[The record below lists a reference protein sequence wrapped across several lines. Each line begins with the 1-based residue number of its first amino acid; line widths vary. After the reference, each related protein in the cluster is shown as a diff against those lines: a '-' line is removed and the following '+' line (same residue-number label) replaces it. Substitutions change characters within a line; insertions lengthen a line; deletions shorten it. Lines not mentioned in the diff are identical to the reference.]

1 MHKSL
6 KPAIRFKE
14 FTNDWEQRR
23 LGDFLFDPPL
33 EKVEVEDEN
42 DLITIGLNLTGIR
55 IGGNRNKFS
64 FGATQYYKR
73 LAGQLIYGKQNFFNG
88 SIALISPI
96 YSGKCTSGDVPSFN
110 IENINKYFLYQFI
123 ARPDYY
129 KSKESYSIGTGSKRI
144 HQSEIKKF
152 QITSP
157 ISLIEQEKISDTF
170 IELDSLITLHQRK
183 LEKLKNIKN
192 MLLEKMFADEKNL
205 KPAIRFKEFTNDWEQ
220 HKFNELLIKI
230 VDKGHPNMPTLTA
243 SVTGDVFRRIDTG
256 YTVSVSNA
264 SLMNYVRVLKNDFI
278 LHLSSFRS
286 GLAFSDFDGI
296 TSPAYIV
303 LRLIGQNVN
312 NPKYWKHFFR
322 TEAFIKSLVPFTYGL
337 RVGKTIN
344 LDELNYSI
352 LNAPSFKEQ
361 TKIASLLESIF
372 SSITLHQRKHY
383 YWFFSFLYIK
393 KYLFIWV

>member
-1 MHKSL
+1 MHKL
-6 KPAIRFKE
+6 
-14 FTNDWEQRR
+14 
-23 LGDFLFDPPL
+23 
-33 EKVEVEDEN
+33 
-42 DLITIGLNLTGIR
+42 
-55 IGGNRNKFS
+55 
-64 FGATQYYKR
+64 
-73 LAGQLIYGKQNFFNG
+73 
-88 SIALISPI
+88 
-96 YSGKCTSGDVPSFN
+96 
-110 IENINKYFLYQFI
+110 
-123 ARPDYY
+123 
-129 KSKESYSIGTGSKRI
+129 
-144 HQSEIKKF
+144 
-152 QITSP
+152 
-157 ISLIEQEKISDTF
+157 
-170 IELDSLITLHQRK
+170 
-183 LEKLKNIKN
+183 
-192 MLLEKMFADEKNL
+192 L

-372 SSITLHQRKHY
+372 SSITLHQRKLEKLKNIKNMLLEKMFADEKNLKPAIRFKEFTNDWEQRRLGDMCIISTGKLDANAMDKGGKY
-383 YWFFSFLYIK
+383 NFYTSGVEIYKINRFAFSGEAITIAGNGANVGYMHLAEGQFNAYQRTYVLQAFSENRIFLNYAIKNALNKKIQEEVRGSGIPYIVLDMLNSLNLNISSK
-393 KYLFIWV
+393 NEQQKISNTFLNLDSLITLHQRKLEKLKNIKNMLLEKMFVNA